1 MPHLQNRTIALKTLE
16 IIPVI
21 MRVMSAQMRIGTVM
35 VSTSHIVV
43 MRILL
48 DGRTTLSELAKS
60 TQVTLPTMSNTITAL
75 EERGW
80 VTRQRDEHDRR
91 VVWIEITDDGRTIY
105 HQVQEHMVDQ
115 IAALLDT
122 LTQGDQEKVSTALTL
137 LNQAFA
143 QGIAKY
149 PGFAEPQVTNE

>member
-48 DGRTTLSELAKS
+48 DGQTTLSEVAKA

-80 VTRQRDEHDRR
+80 VTRTRDEHDRR
-91 VVWIEITDDGRTIY
+91 VVWIEITDAGRASY
-105 HQVQEHMVDQ
+105 HQMQEHMVDQ

-122 LTQGDQEKVSTALTL
+122 LSSDDQEHVSQALTL

-143 QGIAKY
+143 QGIAKN
-149 PGFAEPQVTNE
+149 PGYAG